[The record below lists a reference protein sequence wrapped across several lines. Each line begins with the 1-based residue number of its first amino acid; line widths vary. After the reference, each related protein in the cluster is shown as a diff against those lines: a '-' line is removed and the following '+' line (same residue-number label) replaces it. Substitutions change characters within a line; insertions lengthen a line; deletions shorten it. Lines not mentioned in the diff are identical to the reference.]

1 MKPLNLT
8 EIRKKSRIFLLY
20 FFFLMAVFVLCIYG
34 FYAHADTQ
42 NGLIDEKARD
52 YKRII
57 GKHYQLSPKIDTVY
71 YHLTLLNTDKVE
83 NDMFL
88 EKHMSDN
95 KDQIVKL
102 IGQDSVEFAI
112 YRRITDH
119 MNTMLLLKDSI
130 NRALDMKE
138 RTRKDLL
145 DCMNKSKKL
154 NKELL
159 YDPTRQFN
167 STK

>member
-1 MKPLNLT
+1 MKPLNLS

-20 FFFLMAVFVLCIYG
+20 FSFLMSIFIVSIYG

-57 GKHYQLSPKIDTVY
+57 GKHYQLSPKIDTAY
-71 YHLTLLNTDKVE
+71 YHLTLLNTEKVE

-102 IGQDSVEFAI
+102 IGQDSADFAV

-119 MNTMLLLKDSI
+119 MNNMLLLKDSI

-138 RTRKDLL
+138 RTRKELL
-145 DCMNKSKKL
+145 DCMSKSKKL
-154 NKELL
+154 SKEIQR
-159 YDPTRQFN
+159 DPTRQFN
-167 STK
+167 GNK